1 MTGICVVLFTCS
13 REFGPDYNDSIEFYS
28 REIPVNNLFHIDC
41 ANWSTRINH
50 LVYMQGEK
58 PSLTNHRGM
67 YFSKHEILQ
76 LNAVVKYLPKYCEFV
91 YKITGKYQI
100 LHLWSTIKLINH
112 NFTNLVIQGSR
123 RHSFWG
129 WSCELF
135 GCNRNL
141 LKAMLMDMIHVK
153 NTERFLLKLKK
164 VVSAIDAST
173 IRFLPKMFLR
183 VRTQRTSDGIYLKS
197 L

>member
-1 MTGICVVLFTCS
+1 MHLLHADEKKISETFMDLNCFQHTTCVNLMTGICVVLFTCS
-13 REFGPDYNDSIEFYS
+13 REFGPDYNHSIEFYS

-41 ANWSTRINH
+41 VNWSTRINH
-50 LVYMQGEK
+50 LDYMQGEK

-100 LHLWSTIKLINH
+100 SHLWSTLKLINH

-135 GCNRNL
+135 G
-141 LKAMLMDMIHVK
+141 
-153 NTERFLLKLKK
+153 
-164 VVSAIDAST
+164 AIE
-173 IRFLPKMFLR
+173 
-183 VRTQRTSDGIYLKS
+183 IYSRLCLWIWFMWKILNDS
-197 L
+197 CWNWKRW